1 MYLTTRYVD
10 CFISVTTCAIP
21 NDLVQLFTL
30 SKEFKILKQIN
41 DSVLPA
47 NKIIFPCVNE
57 SLKGQKNVKLSF
69 TQ

>member
-1 MYLTTRYVD
+1 MGL
-10 CFISVTTCAIP
+10 I
-21 NDLVQLFTL
+21 DLVQLFTL